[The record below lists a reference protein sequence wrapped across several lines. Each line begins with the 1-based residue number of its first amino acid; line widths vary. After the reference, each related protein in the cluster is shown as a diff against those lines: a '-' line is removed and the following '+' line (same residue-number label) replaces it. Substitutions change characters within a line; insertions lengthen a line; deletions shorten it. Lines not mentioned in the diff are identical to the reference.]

1 MSANRIESAGK
12 AWVFGDDVDTDMLA
26 PGLYMKGP
34 FEELAA
40 HCLEAVNPAFAA
52 SVAPGDVLVAGDNFG
67 IGSSREQAAQA
78 LKYLGVTAVIARSF
92 GGIFFRNALN
102 AGLLCVVCAEAGR
115 VFPADRLEIDDEGGT
130 ISNLTTGESYI
141 CEILPPS
148 LMEMI
153 HDGGL
158 VPHLEKR
165 LASIRGEGILKHDQL

>member
-1 MSANRIESAGK
+1 M
-12 AWVFGDDVDTDMLA
+12 
-26 PGLYMKGP
+26 P

-52 SVAPGDVLVAGDNFG
+52 GVAQGDVLVAGDNFG

-78 LKYLGVTAVIARSF
+78 LKYLGITAVIARSF

-115 VFPADRLEIDDEGGT
+115 VSPSDRLVIDAEGGH
-130 ISNLTTGESYI
+130 INNLTTGESHI

-148 LMEMI
+148 LMEMV

-158 VPHLEKR
+158 MPHLEKR
-165 LASIRGEGILKHDQL
+165 LASNTGRRDPQT